1 MGAGPGGEKKSK
13 KDEKKKKK
21 GKNQKNFSVMIV
33 FSSLSYTQFCE
44 WQAEQFVNK
53 GEPHESKASILNK
66 TWSCPDCD
74 AYGPCNETI
83 FIDCGSEDISKFK
96 DSDGSE
102 LNLTSYLSYAISMI
116 IELLYNR
123 SEAGYSGVVTFKII
137 AVHPCQ
143 KCLFALSEL
152 LGNPLEREGL
162 YSPFVSHIMCQD
174 EYRLAFLWI
183 QKLGWL
189 FNVEYCAVFDPFE
202 SSVADKKGG
211 TIRLEEMER
220 QLTLPDYCPMI
231 EPYGFY
237 AGEDENGES
246 LYYGDHKTALNKK
259 KELWINEDK
268 SSRRLNPETGKYQV
282 LFDDAWMDY
291 DALEAEHE
299 SIVNPSEEQLK
310 ESVSRAKEN
319 LAQVQSTA
327 KREKDNINKAKNNQH
342 QHDHAIAKAM
352 VQNLVQNSD
361 DYRNS
366 GMSDDEIT
374 ASLES
379 KGLIRKQH
387 WKEWNTSGLMKA
399 LQPVEEY
406 KMDLYVIDGKA
417 MNENDIKKRE
427 EAIDATVAQAKQNLE
442 EAQKALK
449 QKQMAFVN
457 GFIDALQL
465 VAGIGSIFFPPLALV
480 DAYIT
485 VAKWVTGP
493 ELSGKE
499 NALNAITIG
508 LDVLSLIPYF
518 GTLAKMAKGAERVA
532 GEVAENTAKTALKAL
547 DQEAKVTAEVAGKG
561 TLKADSLVLIDQTK
575 QHIDEVF
582 DIGKHLKNMKAEGI
596 ISTPGE
602 PFLFKAIK
610 SKNNFKEFWGE
621 LSWHD
626 ITGGF
631 IELPSYLLIS
641 YGGISFIKNIAN
653 GEYSA
658 PEYDP
663 VKKKQLEEKLKEDLK
678 KNNYDTV
685 KNPAQGMNNRDGF
698 EEYQKAYNEV
708 QAAEKA
714 KKNATTKAERE
725 AAERA
730 LANAKE
736 RQKNAEALYEA
747 QTKFSGREDDKV
759 LDQRINAAENQYNTA
774 YNQLMQAQG
783 TYDRST
789 SYQNTLNQISNDN
802 NYNPLDVNSIQNTS
816 ATIDNLNYLQSMNYL
831 NPGWQEQNLN
841 AAQNNFDA
849 AEDDLYDAQMDK
861 YDKLMDQVNA
871 QIATNNLN
879 YMDNYAPDKEK
890 NKDNNKKSKKK
901 K

>member
-21 GKNQKNFSVMIV
+21 GKNQKNFSVMVV

-66 TWSCPDCD
+66 AWSCPDCD
-74 AYGPCNETI
+74 AYGPCDETV
-83 FIDCGSEDISKFK
+83 FIDCGSENISKFK

-143 KCLFALSEL
+143 KCLFAMSEL

-202 SSVADKKGG
+202 SSVADKRGE
-211 TIRLEEMER
+211 TNRLEEMEKV
-220 QLTLPDYCPMI
+220 LSDAPP
-231 EPYGFY
+231 
-237 AGEDENGES
+237 GEQFKSNYIYNNSNAIDFMFGDGES
-246 LYYGDHKTALNKK
+246 KA
-259 KELWINEDK
+259 NEAYENAVNDWVSK
-268 SSRRLNPETGKYQV
+268 DNHRKDPETGKLQV
-282 LFDDAWMDY
+282 FYDDAWIDY
-291 DALEAEHE
+291 NTLHAEHE
-299 SIVNPSEEQLK
+299 SIVNPSEEQLQ
-310 ESVSRAKEN
+310 ESVDRAKEN
-319 LAQVQSTA
+319 LAKVQSA
-327 KREKDNINKAKNNQH
+327 AERDKGRINNAKNNQH

-352 VQNLVQNSD
+352 VKNLVQNSNE
-361 DYRNS
+361 YRNS
-366 GMSDDEIT
+366 DLTNDEIT
-374 ASLES
+374 TELER
-379 KGLIRKQH
+379 KGLIRKQQ
-387 WKEWNTSGLMKA
+387 WKAWNVGGLMGA

-417 MNENDIKKRE
+417 MNEDDIKKRE

-449 QKQMAFVN
+449 QKQMAYVN

-663 VKKKQLEEKLKEDLK
+663 VKKKELEEKLKEDLK

-871 QIATNNLN
+871 QLATNNLN